1 MRKTGIVRK
10 VDELGRVVLPVEL
23 RQTMGIE
30 TDTQLNVRRDGQT
43 IVIQKVEVM
52 CVFCGN
58 KGKLKVHKGKK
69 ICAECLRLLRQEP

>member
-30 TDTQLNVRRDGQT
+30 TETRLEVHREEQT
-43 IVIQKVEVM
+43 IVIKKVEAA
-52 CVFCGN
+52 CVFCGGTGKHIEY
-58 KGKLKVHKGKK
+58 KGKR
-69 ICAECLRLLRQEP
+69 ICAECLRLLQQEL